1 MQLKRLDE
9 GDIDLIV
16 KTLQEFTTREAPLDR
31 RLKWDESD
39 TCPTDVVRA
48 MLSPDVGLHLV
59 FLPDEYGGMGGGAY
73 DVYRLSTEF
82 AKIDLG
88 LATAMLAVA
97 LGTDPIRVGCTHE
110 QKLKWIPRIAD
121 EGLIVAYGV
130 TEPEAGSNVQSL
142 KTEAT
147 RVTDRDGRVTHYRLN
162 GVKQFISNG
171 SIADLYTILAKAPDG
186 PTFFVV
192 ERNTPGLTP
201 GRHEIKHGIRLS
213 DTAQVLLQDAVIPAA
228 NIVGEREGE
237 GLRQANEVFGYTRL
251 MVAAFGLGA
260 GLAALDKAIAYS
272 KQRRQF
278 GTYLAEK
285 QGFTHKLLVPDSVRL
300 AAAKAYIEYVA
311 DLLDGGTVDRQVEG
325 SVAKLFATEAAN
337 LAADHAVQALGGYG
351 YCVDFEVEKI
361 RRDARILTI
370 YEGTSEIQQS
380 IIGIFRMREN
390 VRSKGRFYL
399 AMAEEVEPLVEGGG
413 AEVARTARF
422 LADAAQTAFRAKL
435 VRQQHVA
442 FEFATSMTEVETAV
456 ALARAAARAQDE
468 LLQTQSRLWAS
479 QVALAVPTRLLAA
492 LSASNGV
499 APEDFSRLQR
509 LGDLDGAVALQAG
522 RLADMNLV
530 AERLTGMPIAE

>member
-1 MQLKRLDE
+1 MQFNRLDAE
-9 GDIDLIV
+9 SIDMVV
-16 KTLQEFTTREAPLDR
+16 KTLKEFAAREAPLEQ

-39 TCPTDVVRA
+39 TCPTGVVRT

-59 FLPDEYGGMGGGAY
+59 FLPADYGGMGGGAW
-73 DVYRLSTEF
+73 DVYRLSAEF

-88 LATAMLAVA
+88 LATSMLAVA

-110 QKLKWIPRIAD
+110 QKSKWITRIAE

-147 RVTDRDGRVTHYRLN
+147 RITDQDGRVTHYRLN

-192 ERNTPGLTP
+192 ERRTPGLTP

-213 DTAQVLLQDAVIPAA
+213 DTAQVLLQDVVIPAG

-237 GLRQANEVFGYTRL
+237 GLKQANEVFGFTRL

-260 GLAALDKAIAYS
+260 GQAALEKAIAYS
-272 KQRRQF
+272 RQRKQF

-285 QGFTHKLLVPDSVRL
+285 QGFTHKLLVPNSVRL
-300 AAAKAYIEYVA
+300 AAAQAYIEYVA
-311 DLLDGGTVDRQVEG
+311 DLLDSGNVDRQVEG
-325 SVAKLFATEAAN
+325 SIAKLFATESCN
-337 LAADHAVQALGGYG
+337 VAADHAVQALGGYG

-380 IIGIFRMREN
+380 IISIFRMRDV
-390 VRSKGRFYL
+390 VRSKGQFYL
-399 AMAEEVEPLVEGGG
+399 SMAEEVEPLGEVGGP
-413 AEVARTARF
+413 AAAHAVRF
-422 LADAAQTAFRAKL
+422 LADASQTAFRAKQ
-435 VRQQHVA
+435 VRQQHIA
-442 FEFATSMTEVETAV
+442 FEFATAMADVETAV
-456 ALARAAARAQDE
+456 ALARAAASGND
-468 LLQTQSRLWAS
+468 LLKAQSRLWAS
-479 QVALAVPTRLLAA
+479 QVALSVPVRLLSA
-492 LSASNGV
+492 LSASDRVG
-499 APEDFSRLQR
+499 AEDFARLQR
-509 LGDLDGAVALQAG
+509 LGNLDGAVAMQSG
-522 RLADMNLV
+522 RLADMNRV
-530 AERLTGMPIAE
+530 SEGITGLPVGD

>member
-1 MQLKRLDE
+1 MQFKRLDAE
-9 GDIDLIV
+9 DIDLIV
-16 KTLQEFTTREAPLDR
+16 KTLKEFTEREAPLDR
-31 RLKWDESD
+31 RLGWDDSD
-39 TCPTDVVRA
+39 TCPADVVHA
-48 MLSPDVGLHLV
+48 MLGPDVGLHLV
-59 FLPDEYGGMGGGAY
+59 FLPEEYGGMGGGAY
-73 DVYRLSTEF
+73 DIYRLSEEF

-110 QKLKWIPRIAD
+110 QKATWISKIAE
-121 EGLIVAYGV
+121 EGLVVAYGV

-147 RVTDRDGRVTHYRLN
+147 RVTDADGRVTHYRLN

-213 DTAQVLLQDAVIPAA
+213 DTAQVLLQDVVIPAG
-228 NIVGEREGE
+228 NLVGEREGE
-237 GLRQANEVFGYTRL
+237 GLKQANEVFGFTRL

-260 GLAALDKAIAYS
+260 GLSALEKAIAYS
-272 KQRRQF
+272 KQRKQF

-285 QGFTHKLLVPDSVRL
+285 QGFTHKLLVPNSVRL
-300 AAAKAYIEYVA
+300 AAAQAYIEYVA
-311 DLLDGGTVDRQVEG
+311 DLLDSGNTDRQVEG
-325 SVAKLFATEAAN
+325 SVAKLFATEAGN
-337 LAADHAVQALGGYG
+337 IAADHAVQALGGYG

-380 IIGIFRMREN
+380 IISIFRMRET
-390 VRSKGRFYL
+390 VRSKGQFYL
-399 AMAEEVEPLVEGGG
+399 RMAEEMEPLADCGGP
-413 AEVARTARF
+413 AVARAARF

-442 FEFATSMTEVETAV
+442 FEFATAMTEVETAV
-456 ALARAAARAQDE
+456 ALARAAARTGDDLLKAQA
-468 LLQTQSRLWAS
+468 RLWGC
-479 QVALAVPTRLLAA
+479 QVALAVPARVLSA
-492 LSASNGV
+492 LSASSRLS
-499 APEDFSRLQR
+499 ADDMCRLQR

-530 AERLTGMPIAE
+530 AEKITGFAIAE

>member
-1 MQLKRLDE
+1 MQFKRLDAE
-9 GDIDLIV
+9 DLDLVV
-16 KTLQEFTTREAPLDR
+16 KTLKEFTEREAPLER
-31 RLKWDESD
+31 RLEWDKSD

-48 MLSPDVGLHLV
+48 MLGPEVGLHLV
-59 FLPDEYGGMGGGAY
+59 FLPEEHGGMSGGAY
-73 DVYRLSTEF
+73 DVCRLSEEF

-97 LGTDPIRVGCTHE
+97 LGTDPIRVGCTDE
-110 QKLKWIPRIAD
+110 QKKRWLPRIAE

-130 TEPEAGSNVQSL
+130 TEPEAGSNVQDL
-142 KTEAT
+142 RTEAT
-147 RVTDRDGRVTHYRLN
+147 RITDQDGRVTHYRLN

-213 DTAQVLLQDAVIPAA
+213 DTAQLLLQDVVIPAS
-228 NIVGEREGE
+228 NIVGEREGD
-237 GLRQANEVFGYTRL
+237 GLKQANEVFGYTRL

-260 GLAALDKAIAYS
+260 GLAALEKAIAYA

-278 GTYLAEK
+278 GSYLAEK
-285 QGFTHKLLVPDSVRL
+285 QGFTHKLLVPNSVRL
-300 AAAKAYIEYVA
+300 AAARAYIEYVA
-311 DLLDGGTVDRQVEG
+311 DLLDSGTADRQVEG
-325 SVAKLFATEAAN
+325 SIAKLFATEVGN
-337 LAADHAVQALGGYG
+337 VAADHAVQALGGYG

-380 IIGIFRMREN
+380 IINIFRMREI
-390 VRSKGRFYL
+390 VRSKGQFYL
-399 AMAEEVEPLVEGGG
+399 RMAEEVEPLVEVGGP
-413 AEVARTARF
+413 AVARAARF

-435 VRQQHVA
+435 VRKQHIA
-442 FEFATSMTEVETAV
+442 FEFATAMADLETAV
-456 ALARAAARAQDE
+456 ALARAAARTDDE
-468 LLQTQSRLWAS
+468 LLKAQSRLWGC
-479 QVALAVPTRLLAA
+479 QVTLAVPARILAA

-499 APEDFSRLQR
+499 AAEDFSRLQR
-509 LGDLDGAVALQAG
+509 LGDLDGGVALQAG

-530 AERLTGMPIAE
+530 AERITGFRVAD